1 MMILRFLSQLRGL
14 LLPQTS
20 LPPQVRGS
28 LATRFVP
35 VLATL
40 LAGTASAQEVPVW
53 WAGEIS
59 VSTGFDFTSGDYG
72 ENERTNTSFV
82 PLSVAYLF
90 DHFPLTAFPNDLFE
104 LRVTVPYVSI
114 DGPAFETGTNAIRD
128 GAADGLG
135 DVTLAAS
142 YIAFPAPDLPFPA
155 VEISARI
162 KFPTAS
168 NSANELIGTGD
179 YSYTLQAGFFR
190 RWGRVTPLATIS
202 YRIAESKRG
211 FRLRN
216 ALFTSVGGS
225 VELTP
230 SLSMGLLYDWS
241 QQTSAASEP
250 THQLFPY
257 FAVKLRDDLRLM
269 PYAVAGLSTHAP
281 KWGTGVQLR
290 HTIPLR

>member
-1 MMILRFLSQLRGL
+1 MNLQFLSRLHGL
-14 LLPQTS
+14 LLPQNS
-20 LPPQVRGS
+20 LPPQARGP
-28 LATRFVP
+28 LATRFVS
-35 VLATL
+35 VVATL
-40 LAGTASAQEVPVW
+40 LAGTASAQEAPVW

-59 VSTGFDFTSGDYG
+59 VSTGVDFTSGDYG
-72 ENERTNTSFV
+72 ENEQTNTSFV

-114 DGPAFETGTNAIRD
+114 DGPAFETGTNTTRD

-142 YIAFPAPDLPFPA
+142 YIAFPARDLPLPA
-155 VEISARI
+155 VELSARI

-190 RWGRVTPLATIS
+190 RWGRVTPLATIG
-202 YRIAESKRG
+202 YRIAESNRG

-257 FAVKLRDDLRLM
+257 FAMKLRDDLRLM
-269 PYAVAGLSTHAP
+269 PYAIAGLSTHAP
-281 KWGTGVQLR
+281 QWGTGVQLR
-290 HTIPLR
+290 YTIPLR